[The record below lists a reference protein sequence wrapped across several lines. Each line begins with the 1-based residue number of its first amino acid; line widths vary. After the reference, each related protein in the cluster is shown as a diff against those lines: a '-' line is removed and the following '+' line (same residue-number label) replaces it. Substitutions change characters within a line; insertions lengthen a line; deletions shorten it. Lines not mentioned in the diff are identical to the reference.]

1 MTNQR
6 ERPLAI
12 LELLAP
18 HAAGLPLHVVADR
31 LGIPR
36 SATHRLLGDLRAS
49 GYVRQDEEGGP
60 YRLTARIASL
70 AFTYLSANGITDIA
84 QPVLDR
90 LAEQAG
96 ELVRLAVIDGDR
108 LTWVAKAQG
117 ARHGLRYDPDP
128 DAGAEVRL
136 SCTANGYAWLGT
148 MEDDAALELVAR
160 QGFSAGAEAGPGA
173 PRGVA
178 GLLDSL
184 KETRRRGY
192 AVAHETY
199 EAGTSAMAAAI
210 RRPGSGSVCGTVS
223 IAGPSARLTGA
234 RMEAL
239 AQVLLGAAE
248 ELAAAS
254 GASPL
259 FAPALARVA

>member
-1 MTNQR
+1 MTSTR
-6 ERPLAI
+6 DRPLAI

-18 HAAGLPLHVVADR
+18 HAGGLPLHAIADR
-31 LGIPR
+31 LDIPR

-70 AFTYLSANGITDIA
+70 AFAYLSANGITDIA
-84 QPVLDR
+84 QPILDA
-90 LAEQAG
+90 LAERAG

-136 SCTANGYAWLGT
+136 SCTANGHAWLASLT
-148 MEDDAALELVAR
+148 DEAALELVAR
-160 QGFSAGAEAGPGA
+160 QGFAPAGQSGPGA
-173 PRGVA
+173 PRSIPA
-178 GLLDSL
+178 LLDRL
-184 KETRRRGY
+184 RLARERGF
-192 AVAHETY
+192 ATVQEAY
-199 EAGTSAMAAAI
+199 ESGTSAMAAAI
-210 RRPGSGSVCGTVS
+210 RRPGTAQPCGTLSV
-223 IAGPSARLTGA
+223 AGPSFRLTEA
-234 RMEAL
+234 RMQAL
-239 AQVLLGAAE
+239 APALLEAAA
-248 ELAAAS
+248 ELAASS

-259 FAPALARVA
+259 FAPALGRVA

>member
-18 HAAGLPLHVVADR
+18 HAAGLPLHAVADR

-70 AFTYLSANGITDIA
+70 AFTYLSANGITDVA
-84 QPVLDR
+84 QPVLDK

-128 DAGAEVRL
+128 DAGAEVKL
-136 SCTANGYAWLGT
+136 SCTANGYAWLAT
-148 MEDDAALELVAR
+148 MEDEAALELVAR
-160 QGFSAGAEAGPGA
+160 QGFATGGGPGA

-178 GLLDSL
+178 GLLDCMN
-184 KETRRRGY
+184 EARRRGY
-192 AVAHETY
+192 AVANETY
-199 EAGTSAMAAAI
+199 EAGTSAMAAVI
-210 RRPGSGSVCGTVS
+210 RRPGSGTACGTVS

-239 AQVLLGAAE
+239 AQALLGAAE